1 MVDAP
6 RGLLLPERNK
16 NYRFQAPLNFRARSD
31 AILRAIKEKRDS
43 RKERKQKAERECER
57 KEEMELNKEKL
68 RLPHVGSFSGRAVM
82 RFPSLFRALQFCP
95 EIYSVLRSVVGRA
108 AW

>member
-1 MVDAP
+1 MRRGGCFCQKETKITDSRRHLISERVLTQFF
-6 RGLLLPERNK
+6 GLLK
-16 NYRFQAPLNFRARSD
+16 K
-31 AILRAIKEKRDS
+31 KEAAGK
-43 RKERKQKAERECER
+43 KENRRQKESAER
-57 KEEMELNKEKL
+57 KEGRELNKEKL
-68 RLPHVGSFSGRAVM
+68 RLPHVGSFSSGRAVM